1 MDTRNCGM
9 RYVVLLVCMLINFP
23 GLSQQLNFTVTI
35 NSERA
40 RTQDRDVFDNMKRAF
55 EQFLNGRS
63 WTEDEFRP
71 EERIKGNMLITIN
84 DMPQV
89 GVFNATVQVQTV
101 RPIYGSNYESLMFNF
116 ADRNWTFEYIESQ
129 PMEFNRYSFLN
140 NISSLLAYY
149 AYIALGLDYDSFSP
163 RGGNPYYEI
172 ATNIVA
178 NAQQS
183 SRPGWNQNPS
193 DKRNRY
199 WLSNDLYSSQV
210 LVPIRDAY
218 YLYHRRGLDLLTSK
232 PEEGYKNILEAI
244 KKVSE
249 ANQVQPNSI
258 LTISFMDAKSDE
270 ISKILKTAPMEIRQ
284 EAVEVLLKVDPNNA
298 RKYND
303 ILKG

>member
-1 MDTRNCGM
+1 MAIAMKKYG
-9 RYVVLLVCMLINFP
+9 YSVFALFIVLVLES
-23 GLSQQLNFTVTI
+23 GAQQLNFNVTI

-40 RTQDRDVFDNMKRAF
+40 RTQDRDIFDNMKTAF
-55 EQFLNGRS
+55 EQFLNGRN
-63 WTEDEFRP
+63 WTDDEFKP
-71 EERIKGNMLITIN
+71 EERIKGNLLITIS

-89 GVFNATVQVQTV
+89 GLFTATVQIQTV
-101 RPIYGSNYESLMFNF
+101 RPVYGSNYESLMFNF
-116 ADRNWTFEYIESQ
+116 ADRNWTFEYTESQ
-129 PMEFNRYSFLN
+129 PMDFNQFSYLN
-140 NISSLLAYY
+140 NVTSLLAYY

-163 RGGNPYYEI
+163 RGGNPYFEI
-172 ATNIVA
+172 ASNIVA

-183 SRPGWNQNPS
+183 PRPGWNQNPA
-193 DKRNRY
+193 DRRNRY
-199 WLSNDLYSSQV
+199 WLSNELFTSQV
-210 LVPIRDAY
+210 MVPVRDAY
-218 YLYHRRGLDLLTSK
+218 YLYHRRGMDLLTTK

-244 KKVSE
+244 RKVSE

-270 ISKILKTAPMEIRQ
+270 ISKILKGAPLEIRQ